1 MSLPYNGRMKR
12 ETPPQRSRR
21 LLLQAAAA
29 LPAWALASPALSSL
43 AESFSAETLEDALAG
58 LTGGQGIQDHPDIEL
73 DVPDIA
79 EDSGKVP
86 IQVYA
91 PLPGAEK
98 ISILIE
104 ANPVPL
110 ISVAH
115 IQAQAEP
122 YVSLRVKMRQTSRVI
137 ALVHTPDGI
146 FQTAREVTVTAGG
159 CA

>member
-12 ETPPQRSRR
+12 ETPPQHSRR

-29 LPAWALASPALSSL
+29 LPAWALAGPALPSL

-58 LTGGQGIQDHPDIEL
+58 LTGGQGIQGHPDIEL

-79 EDSGKVP
+79 EDSSKVP

-98 ISILIE
+98 IIILVE
-104 ANPVPL
+104 ANPAPL
-110 ISVAH
+110 ISVSH
-115 IQAQAEP
+115 IQDQAEP
-122 YVSLRVKMRQTSRVI
+122 FVSLRVKMRQTSRVI
-137 ALVHTPDGI
+137 ALVQTPDGI
-146 FQTAREVTVTAGG
+146 FQAVREVEVTAGG

>member
-1 MSLPYNGRMKR
+1 MGNATSPHQTR
-12 ETPPQRSRR
+12 RR
-21 LLLQAAAA
+21 LLQ
-29 LPAWALASPALSSL
+29 ALASLPVL
-43 AESFSAETLEDALAG
+43 ALAG
-58 LTGGQGIQDHPDIEL
+58 PGFSNPSKSFAAKTLEAALAELTGGQAIQDHPDIEL

-79 EDSGKVP
+79 EDSSKVP

-110 ISVAH
+110 ISVSH
-115 IQAQAEP
+115 IHGEAEP
-122 YVSLRVKMRQTSRVI
+122 YVSIRVKMRDTSHVI

-146 FQTAREVTVTAGG
+146 FRATREVTVTAGG